1 MLAYLLV
8 LKLMGEDIGARPML
22 LAGVLL
28 IVLGVQF
35 VTTGVLSE
43 LLARIYYESG
53 RGGSRT
59 YVLRTSGEDTQPG
72 WRQPG
77 S

>member
-1 MLAYLLV
+1 MKLL
-8 LKLMGEDIGARPML
+8 GEDIGARPML

-28 IVLGVQF
+28 VVVGVQF

-53 RGGSRT
+53 RAGSRT
-59 YVLRTSGEDTQPG
+59 YVVRTDGEETKAG
-72 WRQPG
+72 WRRPG
-77 S
+77 